1 MRFPYR
7 EPDILRL
14 ANDIAAGLAANPEE
28 FPAPPYSSEDF
39 EKVLDEHDGNREAQ
53 IMSRAAALQATS
65 AKDES
70 LATITDMSRS
80 VLRYAENHT
89 RANDGKL
96 QLLGWGGRRSR
107 TQTVTEPPGQAR
119 TLEIIREGPNWVYLD
134 WKEPMEGGQVAAY
147 KVQRRNREGG
157 DWADI
162 GMSVDSEI
170 TLNGQGTGIE
180 YEYRVIAVNSAGE
193 SPASNIAR
201 AVL

>member
-14 ANDIAAGLAANPEE
+14 ANDIAAGLAANPEV
-28 FPAPPYSSEDF
+28 FPAPPYSPENF
-39 EKVLDEHDGNREAQ
+39 EQALGAHDDNREAQ
-53 IMSRAAALQATS
+53 ILSRAAATQATA

-70 LATITDMSRS
+70 LAAITDMSKS

-89 RANDGKL
+89 RRNDGKL

-134 WKEPMEGGQVAAY
+134 WKEPMEGGQVTAY
-147 KVQRRNREGG
+147 KLQRRKREGG
-157 DWADI
+157 DWTDV
-162 GMSVDSEI
+162 GMAVDSEI
-170 TLNGQGTGIE
+170 TLNSQDAGVE

-193 SPASNIAR
+193 GPASNTAR

>member
-7 EPDILRL
+7 EADILRL
-14 ANDIAAGLAANPEE
+14 ANEIAAGLAANPEV
-28 FPAPPYSSEDF
+28 FPAPPYSPEDF
-39 EKVLDEHDGNREAQ
+39 ENALGAHDGNREAH
-53 IMSRAAALQATS
+53 ILGRAAALQATA

-70 LATITDMSRS
+70 LAAITDMSKS

-89 RANDGKL
+89 RGNDGKL

-134 WKEPMEGGQVAAY
+134 WKEPMEGGHVAAY
-147 KVQRRNREGG
+147 KIQRRKREGG
-157 DWADI
+157 DWTDV
-162 GMSVDSEI
+162 GMAVDSEI
-170 TLNGQGTGIE
+170 TLNSQDAGVE

-193 SPASNIAR
+193 GPASNIAR

>member
-14 ANDIAAGLAANPEE
+14 ANDIAAGLAANAEV
-28 FPAPPYSSEDF
+28 FPAPPYTPEDF
-39 EKVLDEHDGNREAQ
+39 EKALGAHDGNREAD
-53 IMSRAAALQATS
+53 IMSRAAAMQATA

-70 LATITDMSRS
+70 LAAIADMSKS

-89 RANDGKL
+89 RGADAKL

-107 TQTVTEPPGQAR
+107 TQTVTEAPGQAR

-134 WKEPMEGGQVAAY
+134 WKEPMEGGQVTAY
-147 KVQRRNREGG
+147 RVQRRNREGG
-157 DWADI
+157 DWTDV

-170 TLNGQGTGIE
+170 TLNGQDTGIE
-180 YEYRVIAVNSAGE
+180 FEYRVIAVNSAGE
-193 SPASNIAR
+193 GPAGNIAR

>member
-14 ANDIAAGLAANPEE
+14 ANDIAAGLAANTEV

-39 EKVLDEHDGNREAQ
+39 EKAFEVHDGNREAQ
-53 IMSRAAALQATS
+53 IMSRATAMQATA

-70 LATITDMSRS
+70 LGTITDMSKS

-107 TQTVTEPPGQAR
+107 TQAITEPPGQAR
-119 TLEIIREGPNWVYLD
+119 TLEIIREGPSWVYLD
-134 WKEPMEGGQVAAY
+134 WKEPMEGGQVVAY
-147 KVQRRNREGG
+147 RVQRRKREGG
-157 DWADI
+157 DWTDV
-162 GMSVDSEI
+162 GMAVESEI
-170 TLNGQGTGIE
+170 TLNSQDAGIE

-193 SPASNIAR
+193 GPASNIAR

>member
-1 MRFPYR
+1 MRFPHR

-14 ANDIAAGLAANPEE
+14 ANDIAAGLAANAEV
-28 FPAPPYSSEDF
+28 FPAPPYSPEDF
-39 EKVLDEHDGNREAQ
+39 ENALGVHDGNREAQ
-53 IMSRAAALQATS
+53 IMSRATAMQATA

-70 LATITDMSRS
+70 LGTITDMSKS

-107 TQTVTEPPGQAR
+107 AQTITEPPGQAR
-119 TLEIIREGPNWVYLD
+119 TLEIMREGPNWVYLD
-134 WKEPMEGGQVAAY
+134 WKEPMEGGQVTAY
-147 KVQRRNREGG
+147 RLQRRKREGG
-157 DWADI
+157 DWTDV

-180 YEYRVIAVNSAGE
+180 YEYRVMAVNSAGE
-193 SPASNIAR
+193 GPASNIAR

>member
-14 ANDIAAGLAANPEE
+14 ANDIAAGLAANQEV
-28 FPAPPYSSEDF
+28 FPAPPYTPDEF
-39 EKVLDEHDGNREAQ
+39 ETALSEHDGNREAQ
-53 IMSRAAALQATS
+53 IMSRAAATQATA

-70 LATITDMSRS
+70 LAAIADMSKS

-89 RANDGKL
+89 RANDAKL

-107 TQTVTEPPGQAR
+107 TPTVTEPPGRAR
-119 TLEIIREGPNWVYLD
+119 TLELIREGPNWVYLD
-134 WKEPMEGGQVAAY
+134 WKEPMEGGQVTAY
-147 KVQRRNREGG
+147 KVQRRHREGG
-157 DWADI
+157 DWSDV

-170 TLNGQGTGIE
+170 TLNGQDTGIE
-180 YEYRVIAVNSAGE
+180 FEYRVIAVNSAGE
-193 SPASNIAR
+193 GPASNIAR

>member
-7 EPDILRL
+7 EPDVLRL
-14 ANDIAAGLAANPEE
+14 ANDIAAGLAANPEVY
-28 FPAPPYSSEDF
+28 PAPPHSPEDF
-39 EKVLDEHDGNREAQ
+39 EKALEVHDGNREAQ
-53 IMSRAAALQATS
+53 IMSRAAATQATS

-70 LATITDMSRS
+70 LTAIADMSKS

-89 RANDGKL
+89 RADDAKL

-134 WKEPMEGGQVAAY
+134 WKEVAAY

-170 TLNGQGTGIE
+170 TLNGQDTGIE

>member
-170 TLNGQGTGIE
+170 TLNGQDTGIE

>member
-14 ANDIAAGLAANPEE
+14 ANDIAAGLAANTEV
-28 FPAPPYSSEDF
+28 FPAPPYSPEDF
-39 EKVLDEHDGNREAQ
+39 ETALGTHDGNREAQ
-53 IMSRAAALQATS
+53 IMSRAGAMQATA

-70 LATITDMSRS
+70 LGAIADMSKS

-107 TQTVTEPPGQAR
+107 TQTVTE
-119 TLEIIREGPNWVYLD
+119 
-134 WKEPMEGGQVAAY
+134 GGQVAAY
-147 KVQRRNREGG
+147 KVQRRKREGG
-157 DWADI
+157 DWADV

-170 TLNGQGTGIE
+170 TLNGQDTGVE

-193 SPASNIAR
+193 GPASNIVR

>member
-28 FPAPPYSSEDF
+28 FPATPYSPEEF
-39 EKVLDEHDGNREAQ
+39 EQALDTHDGNREAQ
-53 IMSRAAALQATS
+53 IMSRAAAMQATA

-70 LATITDMSRS
+70 LETITDMSKS

-89 RANDGKL
+89 RGNDGKL

-107 TQTVTEPPGQAR
+107 TQSVTEPPGQAR

-134 WKEPMEGGQVAAY
+134 WKEPMEGGRVTAY
-147 KVQRRNREGG
+147 RIQRRQREGG
-157 DWADI
+157 EWTDV
-162 GMSVDSEI
+162 GMAVDSEI
-170 TLNGQGTGIE
+170 TLNSQGAGIE
-180 YEYRVIAVNSAGE
+180 YEYRVIAVNSAGDG
-193 SPASNIAR
+193 PASNIAR

>member
-7 EPDILRL
+7 EPDVLRL
-14 ANDIAAGLAANPEE
+14 ANDIAAGLAANPEV
-28 FPAPPYSSEDF
+28 FPAPPYSPEDL
-39 EKVLDEHDGNREAQ
+39 EQALGVHDGNREAQ
-53 IMSRAAALQATS
+53 IMSRATAMQATA

-70 LATITDMSRS
+70 LATIADISKS

-107 TQTVTEPPGQAR
+107 AQTITEPPGQAR
-119 TLEIIREGPNWVYLD
+119 TLEIMREGPNWVYLD
-134 WKEPMEGGQVAAY
+134 WKEPMEGGQVTAY
-147 KVQRRNREGG
+147 RLQRRKREGG
-157 DWADI
+157 DWTDV

-170 TLNGQGTGIE
+170 TLNGQDTGIE
-180 YEYRVIAVNSAGE
+180 YEYRVMAVNSAGE
-193 SPASNIAR
+193 GPASNIAR

>member
-7 EPDILRL
+7 EPDILQL
-14 ANDIAAGLAANPEE
+14 ANDIAAGLAANAEV
-28 FPAPPYSSEDF
+28 FPAPPYSPEDF
-39 EKVLDEHDGNREAQ
+39 ETALGTHDGNREAQ
-53 IMSRAAALQATS
+53 IMSRAGAMQATA

-70 LATITDMSRS
+70 LGAIADMSKS
-80 VLRYAENHT
+80 VLRCAENHT

-107 TQTVTEPPGQAR
+107 TQTVTEPPGQTR
-119 TLEIIREGPNWVYLD
+119 TLEIMREGPNWVYLD

-147 KVQRRNREGG
+147 KVQRRKREGG
-157 DWADI
+157 DWADV

-170 TLNGQGTGIE
+170 TLNGQDTGVE

-193 SPASNIAR
+193 GPASNIVR

>member
-14 ANDIAAGLAANPEE
+14 ANDIAAGLAANTEV
-28 FPAPPYSSEDF
+28 FPAPPYSPEDF
-39 EKVLDEHDGNREAQ
+39 EKALDAHDGNREAQ
-53 IMSRAAALQATS
+53 IMSRAAAMEATA

-70 LATITDMSRS
+70 LGVIADMSKS

-89 RANDGKL
+89 RTNDAKL
-96 QLLGWGGRRSR
+96 QLLGWGGPRSR
-107 TQTVTEPPGQAR
+107 TQTVSEPPGQAR

-147 KVQRRNREGG
+147 RVQRRHREGG
-157 DWADI
+157 DWTDV
-162 GMSVDSEI
+162 GMSIDSEI
-170 TLNGQGTGIE
+170 TLNGQDSGVE

>member
-14 ANDIAAGLAANPEE
+14 ANDIAAGLAANTEV
-28 FPAPPYSSEDF
+28 FPAPPYSPEDF
-39 EKVLDEHDGNREAQ
+39 ETALGTHDGNREAQ
-53 IMSRAAALQATS
+53 IMSRAGAMQATA

-70 LATITDMSRS
+70 LGAIADMSKS
-80 VLRYAENHT
+80 VLRCAENHT

-107 TQTVTEPPGQAR
+107 TQTVTEPPGQTR
-119 TLEIIREGPNWVYLD
+119 TLEIMREGPNWVYLD

-147 KVQRRNREGG
+147 KVQRRKREGG
-157 DWADI
+157 DWADV

-170 TLNGQGTGIE
+170 TLNGQDTGVE

-193 SPASNIAR
+193 GPASNIVR